1 MGDPADQRSALSTFS
16 AERSIWDDMGRSRS
30 TTGPPYHAFEE
41 HGRHA
46 KRRRDGCESTRDSV
60 PMDLSSVCKCPS
72 STLLAC
78 NGNPVD
84 PAQAGRPGCTLFVIL
99 LCIEFRVADQL
110 RDSFLQNGPP

>member
-1 MGDPADQRSALSTFS
+1 MPPCDHAPRGGSVQIGT
-16 AERSIWDDMGRSRS
+16 IWDVAGAQPAPS
-30 TTGPPYHAFEE
+30 YHAFEE